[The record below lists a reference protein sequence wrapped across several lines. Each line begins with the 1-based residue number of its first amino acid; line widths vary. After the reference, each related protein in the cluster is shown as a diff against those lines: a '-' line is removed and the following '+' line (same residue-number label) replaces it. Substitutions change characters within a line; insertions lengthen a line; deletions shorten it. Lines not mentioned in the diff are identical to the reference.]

1 MGQKKRTAGQG
12 LKLLL
17 IRDYLYNEASK
28 EHPKNATQIQE
39 FLKEHPEMFDEIEQ
53 KLRGEFMDNP
63 IEMPMDTS
71 IDSDDDDTEL
81 DDDDEFEL

>member
-28 EHPKNATQIQE
+28 EHPKNAKQIQ
-39 FLKEHPEMFDEIEQ
+39 
-53 KLRGEFMDNP
+53 R
-63 IEMPMDTS
+63 S
-71 IDSDDDDTEL
+71 IA
-81 DDDDEFEL
+81 